1 MMVPV
6 DEAEDAEEESSSI
19 GRSGSSLG
27 TSIPSPS
34 SSSASLNSGGANFGS
49 LGLTKDLCKSLI
61 LRVICRN
68 QLCEIYLYRLLE
80 IICEGNKFE
89 SQQAID

>member
-27 TSIPSPS
+27 ISISSS
-34 SSSASLNSGGANFGS
+34 SSSASLNSSGANFGS

-61 LRVICRN
+61 LKCIAEVRSAIFICI
-68 QLCEIYLYRLLE
+68 E
-80 IICEGNKFE
+80 
-89 SQQAID
+89 